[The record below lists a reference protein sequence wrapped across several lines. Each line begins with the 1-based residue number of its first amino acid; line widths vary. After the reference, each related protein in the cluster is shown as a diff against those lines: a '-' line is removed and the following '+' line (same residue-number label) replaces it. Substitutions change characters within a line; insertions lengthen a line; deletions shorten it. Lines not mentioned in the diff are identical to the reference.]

1 LLHSA
6 DEEGFMQDTGAQA
19 PVTPDEDDARLES
32 LGYRPQLSRVLGLF
46 SNFSVAFTYLSP
58 MVGIFSLFVLGL
70 GTGGP
75 AYIWLTWIPVAGMLL
90 VALVFGEL
98 ASHYPVAGAL
108 YQYSK
113 YTVGRKFGWFVGW
126 FYGIALLVTVASV
139 DTGVVPYVTALGHLW
154 LGWNFNPASHT
165 VLLVV
170 TLVLLALQTG
180 LNTIGARVM
189 GRVAQFGVYVEI
201 LGTFGIAVVLGIHG
215 FHHGVGYL
223 TSTLDVQHST
233 ANPLGLNFGGSWI
246 GAALIA
252 VLAPV
257 YIFYGFESAGDI
269 SEETK
274 NAGRQ
279 VPRAMRLALIW
290 GGIASFVLTAA
301 LLLSMPTGPGA
312 ANLTLQ
318 NGGIPFLLSQL
329 PHWMQD
335 IMLALIIFAFFSCG
349 SAVQGAGSRL
359 AFSYARD
366 GALPG
371 SKWISTISE
380 RFKTPANALFGGA
393 LVTVVFIGLEFASP
407 THDVKIWFITYPA
420 NTNVL
425 VSLVSFGVSGIYLSF
440 LLTVIGSMIARA
452 RGWAPAGKF
461 KMGRWAWP
469 VSVVA
474 GLYLALMLV
483 NVVLPSGLGSG
494 RAYFNL
500 DWVTLLVMAVVTVA
514 GIIVYFAVH
523 GGRETGAHIVD
534 TDAPGATGETEAVAS
549 EAPWPRLQAG
559 ADRRARPYCRPW

>member
-1 LLHSA
+1 
-6 DEEGFMQDTGAQA
+6 MQDTGAQA

-32 LGYRPQLSRVLGLF
+32 LGYRPQLNRVLGLF
-46 SNFSVAFTYLSP
+46 ANFSVAFTYLSP

-70 GTGGP
+70 GAGGP

-113 YTVGRKFGWFVGW
+113 YTVGAKFGWFVGW

-139 DTGVVPYVTALGHLW
+139 DTGVVPYVTSLGHLW
-154 LGWNFNPASHT
+154 LGWNFNASDHT
-165 VLLVV
+165 VILVV
-170 TLVLLALQTG
+170 TLVLLALQTT
-180 LNTIGARVM
+180 LNTAGARVM

-223 TSTLDVQHST
+223 TDTLGAQNKS
-233 ANPLGLNFGGSWI
+233 ANALGLNFGGSWI
-246 GAALIA
+246 GAAVIA

-274 NAGRQ
+274 NASRQ
-279 VPRAMRLALIW
+279 VPRAMRMALLW
-290 GGIASFVLTAA
+290 GGISSFVLTAA
-301 LLLSMPTGPGA
+301 LLLSMPTGAGA
-312 ANLTLQ
+312 ANLTVQ
-318 NGGIPFLLSQL
+318 NGGIPYLLSQL

-407 THDVKIWFITYPA
+407 THDVKIGFITYPA

-440 LLTVIGSMIARA
+440 LLTVIGSMIARR
-452 RGWAPAGKF
+452 RGWIPAGKF
-461 KMGRWAWP
+461 KLGRWAWP

-474 GLYLALMLV
+474 AAYLALMLV
-483 NVVLPSGLGSG
+483 NVVLPSGLSSG
-494 RAYFNL
+494 RSYFNL
-500 DWVTLLVMAVVTVA
+500 DWITLLVMALVTVI
-514 GIIVYFAVH
+514 GIIVFLAAH
-523 GGRETGAHIVD
+523 RGREIGVHL
-534 TDAPGATGETEAVAS
+534 TDAGTAPAPAQPDPVA
-549 EAPWPRLQAG
+549 EPDPVAPQPEQ
-559 ADRRARPYCRPW
+559 P

>member
-1 LLHSA
+1 
-6 DEEGFMQDTGAQA
+6 
-19 PVTPDEDDARLES
+19 VR
-32 LGYRPQLSRVLGLF
+32 Y
-46 SNFSVAFTYLSP
+46 TYLSP

-70 GTGGP
+70 GAGGP

-139 DTGVVPYVTALGHLW
+139 DTGVVPYVTSLGRLW
-154 LGWNFNPASHT
+154 LGWDFNPSSHT
-165 VLLVV
+165 VILVV
-170 TLVLLALQTG
+170 TLVLLVLQTA
-180 LNTIGARVM
+180 LNTVGARVM

-201 LGTFGIAVVLGIHG
+201 LGTFGIAVVLGVHG

-223 TSTLDVQHST
+223 TDTL
-233 ANPLGLNFGGSWI
+233 
-246 GAALIA
+246 GAQ
-252 VLAPV
+252 
-257 YIFYGFESAGDI
+257 
-269 SEETK
+269 T
-274 NAGRQ
+274 GRQ
-279 VPRAMRLALIW
+279 VPRAMRLALLW

-301 LLLSMPTGPGA
+301 LLLSMPSGA
-312 ANLTLQ
+312 AAASLTVQ
-318 NGGIPFLLSQL
+318 NGGIPYILSQL

-371 SKWISTISE
+371 SKWISAISP

-407 THDVKIWFITYPA
+407 THDVKIGFITYPA

-440 LLTVIGSMIARA
+440 LLTVIGSMIARW
-452 RGWAPAGKF
+452 RGWIPAGKF
-461 KMGRWAWP
+461 RLGRWAWP
-469 VSVVA
+469 VSIVA
-474 GLYLALMLV
+474 AVYLVLMLV
-483 NVVLPSGLGSG
+483 NVVLPSGLASG
-494 RAYFNL
+494 RSYFNL
-500 DWVTLLVMAVVTVA
+500 DWITLLVMALVAVVGVVVFLA
-514 GIIVYFAVH
+514 AH
-523 GGRETGAHIVD
+523 RGREIDAHL
-534 TDAPGATGETEAVAS
+534 TDADAAAPAPAPPDPVAPQPQ
-549 EAPWPRLQAG
+549 EP
-559 ADRRARPYCRPW
+559 